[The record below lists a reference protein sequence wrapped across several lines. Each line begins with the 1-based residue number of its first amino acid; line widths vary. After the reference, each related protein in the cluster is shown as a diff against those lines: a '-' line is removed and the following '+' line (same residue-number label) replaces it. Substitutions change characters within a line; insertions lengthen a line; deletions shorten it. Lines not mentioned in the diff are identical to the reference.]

1 MKIKERDLI
10 LNEEILNQIRL
21 MNFDR
26 SMTLI
31 EQSLRKVE
39 ISGKLTTI
47 GGEPP
52 VRVPCKNC
60 YVNLIEDNITNNK
73 KTKETPYYENLW
85 NAGEVNIN
93 YINNTRTD
101 NEGNF
106 YLNVNTEPGMYA
118 LIMGGGM
125 AKDDTTIYFDII
137 QSQNK
142 NFGTIDLP
150 EALSKINDVTLFG
163 GVLKTAFDEYLKKVE
178 EYNNLQNSNS
188 TYRWNTKFPSPAT
201 APKPTGGWTPKEIK
215 KYTDGVERGVKA
227 LKNNIKKGEDYL
239 KETNELTDTSK
250 LKPLDVI
257 NRYMTKNGY
266 GTMNELRY
274 IDNSSSSVFMGWYR
288 NDGQFSDPNTYKL
301 SDEEIKYIRD
311 GWKRKLES
319 SMQLIDSALLDMT
332 RAYHDYAPYI
342 AMALYL
348 ASIVF
353 PPAGYLAVGIESV
366 DSLIYAVYDK
376 DYYMAGLTAA
386 FAIWGAADMGLFSQ
400 PAKIYYKTALRFEER
415 KFVSQKAKKE
425 LHLFLK
431 TNTPQA
437 IKIVLKKSKELLIKL
452 FNLIFKSAKNAIK
465 GLKFLNDKINFLP
478 NWLQNL
484 VKQIGKMLITL
495 GGVIWTWDKL
505 ASYMGLCNSAPFSL
519 AYATWD
525 DKEHWW
531 ISNLLLSRLVGF
543 MGAFQTSTTSCQ
555 EKEMQIAALE
565 VHNSL
570 SEQNQEELKNFAN
583 SDQNN
588 NEMKKIASQYHKQIQ
603 DKISLNKKT
612 LEQGKKEL
620 LNKSKDETS
629 SVIEKVEMFDESF
642 SETFSGMLI
651 DLHKQIEAEDEQ
663 D

>member
-1 MKIKERDLI
+1 MKIKEIKLKERDLI

-60 YVNLIEDNITNNK
+60 YVNLIEDNINK
-73 KTKETPYYENLW
+73 PNFKIKETPYYENLW

-150 EALSKINDVTLFG
+150 ETLSKINDVTLFG

-201 APKPTGGWTPKEIK
+201 APKPTGGWTTKEIK
-215 KYTDGVERGVKA
+215 KYTDGVEREVKV

-239 KETNELTDTSK
+239 KLANELTDTSK

-257 NRYMTKNGY
+257 NGYMTKNGY

-288 NDGQFSDPNTYKL
+288 QDGQFSDPDAYKL

-311 GWKRKLES
+311 GWKRQFEKSMKIIDDFLEQS
-319 SMQLIDSALLDMT
+319 IN
-332 RAYHDYAPYI
+332 AYHNYSPYI
-342 AMALYL
+342 AMALYSVGPYVPVL
-348 ASIVF
+348 GWI
-353 PPAGYLAVGIESV
+353 AVGIESV
-366 DSLIYAVYDK
+366 DALLYLVYDK
-376 DYYMAGLTAA
+376 NYYMAGLTAA
-386 FAIWGAADMGLFSQ
+386 FALWGAVDMGATKGSMTAARIAIKYSSRKVVSLQSK
-400 PAKIYYKTALRFEER
+400 KILQT
-415 KFVSQKAKKE
+415 
-425 LHLFLK
+425 FLK
-431 TNTPQA
+431 TNA
-437 IKIVLKKSKELLIKL
+437 GSAMKLVLKKSKEFIIKL
-452 FNLIFKSAKNAIK
+452 FKLIFKSAKNAIK
-465 GLKFLNDKINFLP
+465 GLKFLNDRINFLP
-478 NWLQNL
+478 NWLQSL
-484 VKQIGKMLITL
+484 VKFLGKMLITL

-505 ASYMGLCNSAPFSL
+505 ASYMGLCNTAPFSL
-519 AYATWD
+519 AYDTWD
-525 DKEHWW
+525 DKKHWW
-531 ISNLLLSRLVGF
+531 ISNLLLKRLVGF
-543 MGAFQTSTTSCQ
+543 MGAFQTSTTTCEEEQ
-555 EKEMQIAALE
+555 VKIAA
-565 VHNSL
+565 
-570 SEQNQEELKNFAN
+570 
-583 SDQNN
+583 
-588 NEMKKIASQYHKQIQ
+588 
-603 DKISLNKKT
+603 
-612 LEQGKKEL
+612 
-620 LNKSKDETS
+620 
-629 SVIEKVEMFDESF
+629 VEMHN
-642 SETFSGMLI
+642 
-651 DLHKQIEAEDEQ
+651 DLTEEKKQLQNDFAYSQ
-663 D
+663 QK